1 MAITAITTELL
12 TVNTRSADL
21 PFIAGGGSANAI
33 VATTAADGFVISPPS
48 GLAFDER
55 LVLILGADGSGGTFT
70 FKASST
76 SRYPGQ
82 RVDLGDLVITLA
94 ANDGRVLSI
103 ETSRFITNAD
113 SLDGVSALAGAGN
126 IVCIP
131 SATGIVMTAIML
143 PKGP

>member
-1 MAITAITTELL
+1 MAIVAITTELL

-21 PFIAGGGSANAI
+21 PFIAGGGSANAL
-33 VATTAADGFVISPPS
+33 VATTAAHGYVISPPS

-55 LVLILGADGSGGTFT
+55 LVFILGSDGTGGTFT
-70 FKASST
+70 FNAGG
-76 SRYPGQ
+76 RYPGQ
-82 RVDLGDLVITLA
+82 RVDLGNLVITLA

-103 ETSRFITNAD
+103 ETSRFLTNAD
-113 SLDGVSALAGAGN
+113 TLDGAGASAGAGN

-131 SATGIVMTAIML
+131 STTGIVLTAIML